1 MEQVNIL
8 FAGFVDDEA
17 DASKRKAL
25 MDNLK
30 LGSAGTKGHARDAC
44 DNPGRCDSKLE

>member
-1 MEQVNIL
+1 MEQINIL

-17 DASKRKAL
+17 DADKRKAL

-30 LGSAGTKGHARDAC
+30 LLSSMK
-44 DNPGRCDSKLE
+44 DSVHQVPTWMLVSPMGC